1 MKPLTKPPLLQIL
14 VLSGLGAAVLA
25 GGCSIPLGGTGVSS
39 QSQTESLK
47 ESLSSLKDTVKALGQ
62 TADSG
67 LKTVSAFNAAHA
79 YRILGTATRGD
90 YTLTYDDDRQI
101 SRMVGPATD
110 LSFAFT
116 GRGQARR
123 QATISLAQLPDG
135 TTGSVTLEV
144 AAPSWNKPLSMGG
157 EPYEFAFNQQPD
169 GDIDEASLHLALKPQ
184 GKASEALDVTVG
196 AKHFQPFEY
205 PMGELYDET
214 DAYRLLAT
222 QVQRIPTEI
231 FWKGSLPRMTFDQK
245 VTIQKGGSDLITVT
259 WSGPISLETPKH
271 GRQDWQVHVSAQGG
285 IAKPVP
291 DVVTVALTNT
301 TQQFTFNGKLL
312 PVDERH
318 TSFNGQFV
326 STLDQR
332 QLASVSFDSRKG
344 EKAPTITYADGSSEL
359 LGL

>member
-1 MKPLTKPPLLQIL
+1 MKPLTKSPLLQVL
-14 VLSGLGAAVLA
+14 VVSGLGVAVLS

-67 LKTVSAFNAAHA
+67 LKTVSAFNSANS
-79 YRILGTATRGD
+79 YRLLGTTTRGD
-90 YTLTYDDDRQI
+90 YTLTWGEDRQI
-101 SRMVGPATD
+101 SRMVGPDTD
-110 LSFAFT
+110 LSFAFS

-123 QATISLAQLPDG
+123 QATISLAKLPDG

-169 GDIDEASLHLALKPQ
+169 GDIDEASLRLALKPQ

-196 AKHFQPFEY
+196 AKNFQAFEF
-205 PMGELYDET
+205 PRVEVFDET
-214 DAYRLLAT
+214 EAYRILAT
-222 QVQRIPTEI
+222 HVPQIPTEI
-231 FWKGSLPRMTFDQK
+231 FWKGTLPRMTFDQK

-259 WSGPISLETPKH
+259 WSGPMSLETPKY
-271 GRQDWQVHVSAQGG
+271 GRQDWLVHVSAQGG
-285 IAKPVP
+285 VDKPLP
-291 DVVTVALTNT
+291 DVVTVSLTNT
-301 TQQFTFNGKLL
+301 TQKFTFDGKLL
-312 PVDERH
+312 PIDKQH
-318 TSFNGQFV
+318 FSFNGQFV
-326 STLDQR
+326 STLDKR
-332 QLASVSFDSRKG
+332 QLASVSFDSREG
-344 EKAPTITYADGSSEL
+344 DKAPRITYADGSSEL